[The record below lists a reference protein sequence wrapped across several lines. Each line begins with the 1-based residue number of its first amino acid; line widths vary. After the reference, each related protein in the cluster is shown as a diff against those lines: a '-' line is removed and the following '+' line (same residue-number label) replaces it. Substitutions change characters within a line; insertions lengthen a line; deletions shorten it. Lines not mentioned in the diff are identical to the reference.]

1 MKLRIRSDTDTSK
14 ASDRTEIFSDAKD
27 GPGMVEIVMSDGAT
41 FQIMERH
48 KGILGLRSV
57 KKGKWHT
64 TELLIIPRS
73 SNLADVESRKL

>member
-1 MKLRIRSDTDTSK
+1 MKLKIRSDTSK
-14 ASDRTEIFSDAKD
+14 ASDRTEIFSDVKD
-27 GPGMVEIVMSDGAT
+27 GPGMVEIVLSDGAT

-48 KGILGLRSV
+48 RGILELRSV
-57 KKGKWHT
+57 RKGKWHT

>member
-1 MKLRIRSDTDTSK
+1 MKLQIRGDLDR

-27 GPGMVEIVMSDGAT
+27 GGPGMVEIVMSDGAT

-48 KGILGLRSV
+48 RGILELRSV